1 MARKTTLIVAL
12 AMILIGVLA
21 LLRAL
26 GVISFSVG
34 GLVGALVVV
43 AIGVAMLWAILAKPD
58 VSPIES
64 EVASVPLAGATR
76 ANVRVSHGAG
86 RLTVGGGAPAD
97 QLLEG
102 SFEGGVDTRVERMDD
117 RADVHLRLPDGL
129 LPLVVSRVNWSRGR
143 GLDWRFGLSPKIPLS
158 LRFDAGAADLRLDLT
173 DLKVTDVRISMGAS
187 STVLTLPASAGQT
200 RVNVESGA
208 ASIRIR
214 VPEGVAARIRVSG
227 GLSST
232 SVDRARFPRRAGVYE
247 SPDYDTAENRADIR
261 VSSGVG
267 SVTVR

>member
-1 MARKTTLIVAL
+1 VARKTTLVVAL
-12 AMILIGVLA
+12 ALIPIGVLA
-21 LLRAL
+21 LLRAV

-34 GLVGALVVV
+34 GLVGGLVLV
-43 AIGVAMLWAILAKPD
+43 AIGAAILWGMLAKPD
-58 VSPIES
+58 LRPIEA
-64 EVASVPLAGATR
+64 EEASVPLAGATG
-76 ANVRVSHGAG
+76 ASVRVSHGAG
-86 RLTVGGGAPAD
+86 RLSVGGGAPAD

-102 SFEGGVDTRVERMDD
+102 SFEGGVDARIARTSDKI
-117 RADVHLRLPDGL
+117 DVQLRLPDGL

-173 DLKVTDVRISMGAS
+173 DLKVTDVRISTGAS
-187 STVLTLPASAGQT
+187 STVLTLPAGAGQT
-200 RVNVESGA
+200 RVDVESGA
-208 ASIRIR
+208 ASIKIR

-261 VSSGVG
+261 VSSGLG
-267 SVTVR
+267 SVVVR